1 MRPEDRQ
8 IQSGDPRGNV
18 QPPKRDDSAAQSAAA
33 DIART
38 QLDSIYTGGPQAAAS
53 SVDGQALPATYR
65 RTHDAATTAS
75 QEEWRQYHSAWQQYY
90 QKYYEQYY
98 VGAVNQV
105 HQAYAERAASPP
117 NQFGQNI
124 AEDEKDSISRN
135 DAIDD
140 LRSQLLDKVKT
151 TGKRVRKS
159 RHFVP
164 LAAALIVLLLF
175 SFLQYNSF
183 IIANVKAYVTPG
195 DIDPQNIVV
204 DPNASL
210 EVSQDPLLVIP
221 KINVNVPV
229 NYNTTPD
236 QASQLKAMENGVA
249 YFGIPGANSKPGQV
263 GNTVISG
270 HSSNDF
276 IESGSYKFVFALLD
290 RLKPGDIFYLNYNG
304 IRYTY
309 SVTKTQVVKPTDVS
323 ALVYP
328 TTKPQATLITCTPLG
343 TALNRLL
350 VTGEQVSPD
359 PASASAAPASS
370 GSDSGIVMPRSSPT
384 LFEKL
389 FGG

>member
-8 IQSGDPRGNV
+8 IQSGDPRGSV
-18 QPPKRDDSAAQSAAA
+18 QPPKRDDTVAQSAAA
-33 DIART
+33 DVVRS
-38 QLDSIYTGGPQAAAS
+38 QLDSIYDQPTNANAS
-53 SVDGQALPATYR
+53 GNGQALPTTYR
-65 RTHDAATTAS
+65 RTHDAATTAN
-75 QEEWRQYHSAWQQYY
+75 QKEWQDYHSAWQQYY

-98 VGAVNQV
+98 VGAVHQV
-105 HQAYAERAASPP
+105 HQAYSERVASQQ
-117 NQFGQNI
+117 NQFG
-124 AEDEKDSISRN
+124 AAAGEPEKEGSISRD

-140 LRSQLLDKVKT
+140 LRSQLLGRVKSAS
-151 TGKRVRKS
+151 KRVRKS

-164 LAAALIVLLLF
+164 ITAALVVLLLF
-175 SFLQYNSF
+175 SFLQYNRV

-210 EVSQDPLLVIP
+210 QVSQEPKLIIP

-229 NYNTTPD
+229 NYDTTPD

-249 YFGIPGANSKPGQV
+249 YFGIPGASSKPGQV

-276 IESGSYKFVFALLD
+276 IETGSYKFVFALLD
-290 RLKPGDIFYLNYNG
+290 RMKPGDIFYLNYNG

-328 TTKPQATLITCTPLG
+328 TTKPVATLITCTPLG

-359 PASASAAPASS
+359 PATASAAPTST
-370 GSDSGIVMPRSSPT
+370 GSDKGIVLPRSAPT